1 MENQTRVHPIAA
13 QFDLVPDAY
22 DRGRPEYTSETV
34 DLLREGLG
42 IQPGRTILDLA
53 AGTGKL
59 TRALRPLGAE
69 LIAVEPSAGMRATFA
84 RLTPG
89 VPVLDGT
96 AEAIPLGSATVDAVV
111 VGQAFH
117 WFRPAEALSEIARV
131 LRADG
136 GLGLVWNRRDES
148 VPWVAKLSRILDQHD
163 PGVPRTREEAWR
175 ATVEGDDRFGPLQ
188 HRRLTFMQSVT
199 PSVMR
204 DRVESVS
211 FIAALSPEV
220 RARAVGEVEAL
231 LASEPATASRERFAL
246 PYVTD
251 VYWTRRRGGAT

>member
-1 MENQTRVHPIAA
+1 VHPIAA
-13 QFDLVPDAY
+13 QFDLVSDAY
-22 DRGRPEYTSETV
+22 DRGRPEYTSETIH
-34 DLLREGLG
+34 LLKDGLELH
-42 IQPGRTILDLA
+42 PGRTVLDLA

-59 TRALRPLGAE
+59 TRALQGTGAE
-69 LIAVEPSAGMRATFA
+69 IIAVEPSPGMRATFA

-89 VPVLDGT
+89 VRVLNGT

-117 WFRPAEALSEIARV
+117 WFRAKEALSEIARV

-175 ATVEGDDRFGPLQ
+175 STVESDLRFGPLE
-188 HRRLTFMQSVT
+188 HRRLAFVQPVT
-199 PSVMR
+199 ASVMQ

-220 RARAVGEVEAL
+220 RTRALGEVESL
-231 LASEPATASRERFAL
+231 LRSEPATANRDPFDL

-251 VYWTRRRGGAT
+251 VYWTLRRPPPR